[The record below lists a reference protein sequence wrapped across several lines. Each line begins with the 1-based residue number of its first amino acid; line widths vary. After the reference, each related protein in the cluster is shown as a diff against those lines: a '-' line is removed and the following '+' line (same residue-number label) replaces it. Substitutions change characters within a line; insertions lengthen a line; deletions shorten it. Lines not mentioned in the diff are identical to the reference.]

1 MRKTLVFGMLSVLLL
16 LVGGPPSALAETL
29 SFPDGTT
36 ALGPMDIHRVK
47 VVNEERLTIQIT
59 VDDLQRRH
67 NRSASA
73 WIDTDSDRRGPEYFI
88 GSGLYDS
95 DYQIAR
101 ARDWQV
107 VGSGPLACPIAQTLA
122 FDRDVI
128 RWTTGRACLSG
139 VILGDQGVGRDLL
152 AGHEGLQPCPTEISP
167 VGAPVLRRAER
178 KGHRLT
184 GNAR

>member
-16 LVGGPPSALAETL
+16 LVGGPRSALAETL

-67 NRSASA
+67 NHSASA
-73 WIDTDSDRRGPEYFI
+73 WIDTDSDWRGPEYFI

-101 ARDWQV
+101 ARDWRV

-128 RWTTGRACLSG
+128 RWTTGRACLGSYSTIR
-139 VILGDQGVGRDLL
+139 VSAETSWQGTKDF
-152 AGHEGLQPCPTEISP
+152 SP
-167 VGAPVLRRAER
+167 AR
-178 KGHRLT
+178 HRFHPWVH
-184 GNAR
+184 RY